1 MFSRKDI
8 TKILVPLF
16 IQQIL
21 SVLIG
26 MVDSMMV
33 SSAGDAAVSGVSLV
47 SSLDLVLIY
56 AFLALA
62 TGGSVVASIAL
73 GKGDK
78 ERACAIAK
86 QLIYAVTCVAILISA
101 VVLVFRKLILGSLF
115 GDVEADVMKSAEDY
129 FFYIVL
135 SFPVLGLYDSIAAL
149 FRAMGNSAISL
160 KTSLIINGVNI
171 VGNAILIYG
180 FQMGAAGAA
189 ISTLIA
195 RVIGAGI
202 MLVLIHS
209 KKNPIYITKIFKY
222 RPDGKIIGSI
232 LRIGIPSGIEN
243 CMFQFGKLM
252 TQSLISSL
260 GTVSIAANAVA
271 NSLATLQYVPGSAV
285 NTATVAI
292 VGRCIGAG
300 EEKQA
305 KRYSRM
311 LLAIAYC
318 TLWLVVLSMVLFAKP
333 IISLYGIGA
342 ESAQL
347 AKKLVLY
354 HGACAVI
361 LWPIAFCMPH
371 IFRSAGDVKFS
382 LYISAFSMWAF
393 RVALGYVFTLESVS
407 LFTKMLPNASIVIP
421 GLGLGVMGVWIAM
434 TVDWVFRAVLF
445 LIHYLRGNW
454 MRAHTG
460 KKKKSK
466 AAEKV

>member
-47 SSLDLVLIY
+47 TSLDLVLIY

-62 TGGSVVASIAL
+62 TGGSVVASLAL
-73 GKGDK
+73 GRGDT
-78 ERACAIAK
+78 ERACTVAK
-86 QLIYAVTCVAILISA
+86 QLVYAVTSVAIIISA
-101 VVLVFRKLILGSLF
+101 VVLVFRKAILGSLF
-115 GDVEADVMKSAEDY
+115 GDAEAAVMKSAEDY

-135 SFPVLGLYDSIAAL
+135 SFPLLGLYDSIAAL

-180 FQMGAAGAA
+180 FHMGAAGAA
-189 ISTLIA
+189 IATLIA
-195 RVIGAGI
+195 RIVGAAI
-202 MLVLIHS
+202 MLLLIHD
-209 KKNPIYITKIFKY
+209 KKNPIHITRIFKY
-222 RPDGKIIGSI
+222 RPDFSIIKSI
-232 LRIGIPSGIEN
+232 LRIGIPSGVEN

-271 NSLATLQYVPGSAV
+271 NSIATLQYVPGSAV

-305 KRYSRM
+305 KRYSRL

-318 TLWLVVLSMVLFAKP
+318 TLWLVVLVMVIFAKP
-333 IISLYGIGA
+333 IISLYGILP
-342 ESAQL
+342 ESAAL
-347 AKKLVLY
+347 AKSLILY
-354 HGACAVI
+354 HSLCAVI
-361 LWPIAFCMPH
+361 LWPIAFCLPH
-371 IFRSAGDVKFS
+371 VFRSAGDVKFS
-382 LYISAFSMWAF
+382 LYVSAFSMWAF
-393 RVALGYVFTLESVS
+393 RVALGYVFTLDRIT
-407 LFTKMLPNASIVIP
+407 LFEKILPNAAISIP
-421 GLGLGVMGVWIAM
+421 GLGIGVMGVWVAM
-434 TVDWVFRAVLF
+434 TIDWVFRAALF
-445 LIHYLRGNW
+445 LVHYLRGHW
-454 MRAHTG
+454 MRASVR
-460 KKKKSK
+460 KKQK
-466 AAEKV
+466 ANAAKTA